1 MKFKVNDVGL
11 FKALFKGITR
21 FTDTA
26 HFEVKKKGIQIRSVD
41 PYDFCYVDINLPPS
55 LFDGY
60 KINSKTFSFGV
71 DLGKI
76 GPIVRNIGSKEL
88 FLEIADNSLQIKLV
102 NGWATNY
109 KLNWLEDDSD
119 LPDPLKQN
127 YTAKVTIPSTDFLNI
142 IKDASTVSREIVFEV
157 DEKELRV
164 SATKQGFTYSTKLEF
179 KKRLQYK
186 IELKKKS
193 AKSSA
198 ILDYLR
204 TLSEIIIKCKEV
216 ELNLG
221 DNLPLRLNLKY
232 SGGGTFTFII
242 SNKQITTSRAAMGVR
257 KDRIEL
263 SPKVSTSPIPQIT
276 VTKFPDFI
284 KSLHVEGGVDE
295 HDALHSIY
303 ETDDGDFTRIAKLL
317 GLVRRRKGRL
327 YLSEDGISFAKSLRS
342 DSRPGK
348 QRLHKI
354 IQEKVPE
361 YNKLLNFLSSKPS
374 DVAAITDHFKFSK
387 KKGAI
392 ITKKDDII
400 LLLGLATYCNMIDR
414 KLGLYYFEK

>member
-26 HFEVKKKGIQIRSVD
+26 HFEVKKNGVQIRSVD
-41 PYDFCYVDINLPPS
+41 PYDFCYVDINLSPS

-60 KINSKTFSFGV
+60 KINSKTFSFGIE
-71 DLGKI
+71 LGKM
-76 GPIVRNIGSKEL
+76 GPIIRNIGSKEL
-88 FLEIADNSLQIKLV
+88 FLEIADDSLQIKLV
-102 NGWATNY
+102 NGWTTNY
-109 KLNWLEDDSD
+109 KLNWMEDDSD

-127 YTAKVTIPSTDFLNI
+127 YTAKVTIPSPDFLNI
-142 IKDASTVSREIVFEV
+142 IKDASTVSREIEFEV

-164 SATKQGFTYSTKLEF
+164 SATKQGFTYSAKLES
-179 KKRLQYK
+179 KKRLQTM

-193 AKSSA
+193 VKSSA

-204 TLSEIIIKCKEV
+204 TLTEIIIKCKEV

-221 DNLPLRLNLKY
+221 DNLPLRLDLKY
-232 SGGGTFTFII
+232 GGGTFTFII
-242 SNKQITTSRAAMGVR
+242 SNKQIAPTREIAEKN
-257 KDRIEL
+257 KDRLES
-263 SPKVSTSPIPQIT
+263 SPKVSRSSIPQIT

-284 KSLHVEGGVDE
+284 KSLNVEDGVAE

-303 ETDDGDFTRIAKLL
+303 ETEDGDFTRIAKLL
-317 GLVRRRKGRL
+317 GLVKRRTGRL
-327 YLSEDGISFAKSLRS
+327 YLSEDGEAFAKSLRR

-348 QRLHKI
+348 LRLHKI
-354 IQEKVPE
+354 IQKKVPE
-361 YNKLLNFLSSKPS
+361 YNQLLNFLSSTPS
-374 DVAAITDHFKFSK
+374 DVAKITDHFKFSK
-387 KKGAI
+387 KKGSI

>member
-26 HFEVKKKGIQIRSVD
+26 HFEVKENGIQIKSID
-41 PYDFCYVDINLPPS
+41 PYDFCYVDINLPSS

-60 KINSKTFSFGV
+60 KINSKTFSFGIE
-71 DLGKI
+71 LGKI

-102 NGWATNY
+102 NGWTTNY
-109 KLNWLEDDSD
+109 KLNWMEDDSD

-142 IKDASTVSREIVFEV
+142 IKDASTVSREIEFEV

-164 SATKQGFTYSTKLEF
+164 SATKQGFTYSAKLES
-179 KKRLQYK
+179 KKRLQTT

-193 AKSSA
+193 VKSSA

-204 TLSEIIIKCKEV
+204 TLTEIIIKCKEV

-221 DNLPLRLNLKY
+221 DNLPLRLDLKY
-232 SGGGTFTFII
+232 GGGTFTFII
-242 SNKQITTSRAAMGVR
+242 SNKQIAPTREIAEKN
-257 KDRIEL
+257 KDRLES
-263 SPKVSTSPIPQIT
+263 SPKVSRSSIPQIT

-284 KSLHVEGGVDE
+284 KSLNVDDGVTE

-303 ETDDGDFTRIAKLL
+303 ETEDGDFTRIAKLL
-317 GLVRRRKGRL
+317 GLVKRQTGRL
-327 YLSEDGISFAKSLRS
+327 YLSEDGEAFAKSLRR

-348 QRLHKI
+348 LRLHKI
-354 IQEKVPE
+354 IQKKVPE
-361 YNKLLNFLSSKPS
+361 YNKLLNFLSSTPS
-374 DVAAITDHFKFSK
+374 DVAKITDHFKFSK
-387 KKGAI
+387 KKGSI

>member
-1 MKFKVNDVGL
+1 MKFKVKDVGL

-21 FTDTA
+21 FTDSA
-26 HFEVKKKGIQIRSVD
+26 HFEVKENGIQIKSID

-60 KINSKTFSFGV
+60 KINSKTFSFGIE
-71 DLGKI
+71 LGKI

-102 NGWATNY
+102 NGWTTNY
-109 KLNWLEDDSD
+109 KLNWMEDDSD

-127 YTAKVTIPSTDFLNI
+127 YTAKVTIPSPDFLNI
-142 IKDASTVSREIVFEV
+142 IKDASTVSREIEFEV

-164 SATKQGFTYSTKLEF
+164 SATKQGFTYSAKLES
-179 KKRLQYK
+179 KKGLQTM

-193 AKSSA
+193 VKSSA

-204 TLSEIIIKCKEV
+204 TLTEIIIKCKEV

-221 DNLPLRLNLKY
+221 DNLPLRLDLKY
-232 SGGGTFTFII
+232 GGGTFTFII
-242 SNKQITTSRAAMGVR
+242 SNKQIAPTREIAEKN
-257 KDRIEL
+257 KDRLES
-263 SPKVSTSPIPQIT
+263 SPKVSRSSIPQIT

-284 KSLHVEGGVDE
+284 KSLNVDDGVTE

-303 ETDDGDFTRIAKLL
+303 ETEDGDFTRIAKLL
-317 GLVRRRKGRL
+317 GLVKRQTGRL
-327 YLSEDGISFAKSLRS
+327 YLSEDGEAFAKSLRR

-348 QRLHKI
+348 LRLHQI
-354 IQEKVPE
+354 IQKKVPE
-361 YNKLLNFLSSKPS
+361 YNQLLNFLSSTPS
-374 DVAAITDHFKFSK
+374 DVAKITDHFKFSK
-387 KKGAI
+387 KKGSI

>member
-26 HFEVKKKGIQIRSVD
+26 HFEVKKNGIQIRSVD

-142 IKDASTVSREIVFEV
+142 IKDASTVSREIEFEV

-361 YNKLLNFLSSKPS
+361 YNKLLNFLSGKPS
-374 DVAAITDHFKFSK
+374 DVAAITNHFRFSK

>member
-26 HFEVKKKGIQIRSVD
+26 HFDVKKNGVQIRSVD

-71 DLGKI
+71 ELGKI

-102 NGWATNY
+102 NGWTTNY
-109 KLNWLEDDSD
+109 KLNWMEDDSD

-142 IKDASTVSREIVFEV
+142 IKDASTVSREIEFEV
-157 DEKELRV
+157 DKKELRV
-164 SATKQGFTYSTKLEF
+164 SATKQGFTYSTHLNLNKHYKTAVV
-179 KKRLQYK
+179 KKNS
-186 IELKKKS
+186 KS
-193 AKSSA
+193 FA

-221 DNLPLRLNLKY
+221 DNLPLRLDLKY
-232 SGGGTFTFII
+232 RGGGTFTFII
-242 SNKQITTSRAAMGVR
+242 SNKQITTSRTAKDVR
-257 KDRIEL
+257 KDKTE
-263 SPKVSTSPIPQIT
+263 SNPKTSTSSMPQIT

-284 KSLHVEGGVDE
+284 KSLNVEDGVDE

-317 GLVRRRKGRL
+317 GLVKRRKGRL
-327 YLSEDGISFAKSLRS
+327 YLSEDGLRFAKSLRS

-348 QRLHKI
+348 RRLHQI

-361 YNKLLNFLSSKPS
+361 YNKLLNFLHDNPS
-374 DVAAITDHFKFSK
+374 DVAAIIDHFKFSK
-387 KKGAI
+387 KKRSI

-400 LLLGLATYCNMIDR
+400 LLLGLSTYCNEIDR
-414 KLGLYYFEK
+414 KSGLYYFRK

>member
-26 HFEVKKKGIQIRSVD
+26 HFEVKKNGIQIRSVD
-41 PYDFCYVDINLPPS
+41 PYDFCYVDINLSPS

-76 GPIVRNIGSKEL
+76 GPIIRNIGSKDL

-102 NGWATNY
+102 NGWVTNY
-109 KLNWLEDDSD
+109 KLDWMEDDSD

-142 IKDASTVSREIVFEV
+142 IKDASTVSREIEFEV

-164 SATKQGFTYSTKLEF
+164 SATKQGFTYSAKLES
-179 KKRLQYK
+179 KRGLQTM
-186 IELKKKS
+186 IELKEKS
-193 AKSSA
+193 VKSSA

-204 TLSEIIIKCKEV
+204 TLTEIIIKCKEV

-221 DNLPLRLNLKY
+221 DNLPLRLDLKY
-232 SGGGTFTFII
+232 GGGTFTFII
-242 SNKQITTSRAAMGVR
+242 SNKQIAPTREIAEKN
-257 KDRIEL
+257 KDRLES
-263 SPKVSTSPIPQIT
+263 SPKVSRSSIPQIT

-284 KSLHVEGGVDE
+284 KSLNVDDGVDE

-303 ETDDGDFTRIAKLL
+303 ETEDGDFTRIAKLL
-317 GLVRRRKGRL
+317 GLVKRQTGRL
-327 YLSEDGISFAKSLRS
+327 YLSEDGEAFAKSLRR

-348 QRLHKI
+348 LRLHKI
-354 IQEKVPE
+354 IQKKVPE
-361 YNKLLNFLSSKPS
+361 YNQLLNFLSNTSS
-374 DVAAITDHFKFSK
+374 DVAKITDHFKFSK
-387 KKGAI
+387 KKGSI

>member
-26 HFEVKKKGIQIRSVD
+26 HFEVKKNGIQIRSVD
-41 PYDFCYVDINLPPS
+41 PYDFCYVDINLSPS

-76 GPIVRNIGSKEL
+76 GPIIRNIGSKDL
-88 FLEIADNSLQIKLV
+88 FLEITDNSLQIKLV
-102 NGWATNY
+102 NGWVTNY
-109 KLNWLEDDSD
+109 KLDWMEDDSD
-119 LPDPLKQN
+119 LPDTLKQN
-127 YTAKVTIPSTDFLNI
+127 YTAKIPIASTTFLNI
-142 IKDASTVSREIVFEV
+142 IKDASAVSREIEFEV
-157 DEKELRV
+157 DKKELRV
-164 SATKQGFTYSTKLEF
+164 SATKQGFTYSTHLNLNKHYKTAVV
-179 KKRLQYK
+179 KKN
-186 IELKKKS
+186 S
-193 AKSSA
+193 KSSA

-221 DNLPLRLNLKY
+221 DNLPVRLDLKY
-232 SGGGTFTFII
+232 RGGGTFTFII
-242 SNKQITTSRAAMGVR
+242 SNTTITTSRTAMEER
-257 KDRIEL
+257 KDRIES
-263 SPKVSTSPIPQIT
+263 SPKVSTSSMPQIT

-303 ETDDGDFTRIAKLL
+303 ETDDGDFTRITKLL
-317 GLVRRRKGRL
+317 GLAKKRKGRL
-327 YLSEDGISFAKSLRS
+327 YLSEDGIMFAKSLRS

-348 QRLHKI
+348 RRLHKI

>member
-26 HFEVKKKGIQIRSVD
+26 HFEVKKNGIQIRSVD
-41 PYDFCYVDINLPPS
+41 PYDFCYVDINLSPS

-76 GPIVRNIGSKEL
+76 GPIIRNIGSKDL

-102 NGWATNY
+102 NGWVTNY
-109 KLNWLEDDSD
+109 KLDWMEDDSD
-119 LPDPLKQN
+119 LPDTLKQN
-127 YTAKVTIPSTDFLNI
+127 YTAKIPIASTTFLNI
-142 IKDASTVSREIVFEV
+142 IKDASAVSREIVFEV
-157 DEKELRV
+157 DKKELRV
-164 SATKQGFTYSTKLEF
+164 SATKQGFTYSTHLNLNKH
-179 KKRLQYK
+179 YK
-186 IELKKKS
+186 TAVVKKS
-193 AKSSA
+193 SKSSA

-221 DNLPLRLNLKY
+221 DNLPVRLDLKY
-232 SGGGTFTFII
+232 RGGGTFTFII
-242 SNKQITTSRAAMGVR
+242 SNTTITASRTAMEER
-257 KDRIEL
+257 KDRIES
-263 SPKVSTSPIPQIT
+263 SPKVSTSSMPQIT

-303 ETDDGDFTRIAKLL
+303 ETDDGDFTRITKLL
-317 GLVRRRKGRL
+317 GLAKKRKGRL
-327 YLSEDGISFAKSLRS
+327 YLSEDGIMFAKSLRS

-348 QRLHKI
+348 RRLHKI

-361 YNKLLNFLSSKPS
+361 YNKLLNFLSSTKGS
-374 DVAAITDHFKFSK
+374 DVRAITNHFKFSK

-400 LLLGLATYCNMIDR
+400 LLLGLATWCNMIDR

>member
-26 HFEVKKKGIQIRSVD
+26 HFEVKKNGVQIRSVD
-41 PYDFCYVDINLPPS
+41 PYDFCYVDINLSPS

-76 GPIVRNIGSKEL
+76 GPILRNIGNKDL

-102 NGWATNY
+102 NGWTTNY
-109 KLNWLEDDSD
+109 KLNWMEDDSD

-127 YTAKVTIPSTDFLNI
+127 YTAKVTIPSADFLNI
-142 IKDASTVSREIVFEV
+142 IKDASTVSREIEFEV
-157 DEKELRV
+157 DKKELRV

-179 KKRLQYK
+179 KKRLQNK
-186 IELKKKS
+186 IELNKKS
-193 AKSSA
+193 VKSSA

-204 TLSEIIIKCKEV
+204 TLTEIIIKCKEV

-221 DNLPLRLNLKY
+221 DNLPLRLDLKY
-232 SGGGTFTFII
+232 GGGTFTFII
-242 SNKQITTSRAAMGVR
+242 SNKQIAPTREIAEKN
-257 KDRIEL
+257 KDRLES
-263 SPKVSTSPIPQIT
+263 SPKVSRSSIPQIT

-284 KSLHVEGGVDE
+284 KSLNVDDGVTE

-303 ETDDGDFTRIAKLL
+303 ETEDGDFTRIAKLL
-317 GLVRRRKGRL
+317 GLVKRQTGRL
-327 YLSEDGISFAKSLRS
+327 YLSEDGEAFAKSLRR

-348 QRLHKI
+348 LRLHKI
-354 IQEKVPE
+354 IQKKVPE

>member
-1 MKFKVNDVGL
+1 LKFKVNDVGL

-142 IKDASTVSREIVFEV
+142 IKDASTVSREIEFEV
-157 DEKELRV
+157 DKKELRV

-242 SNKQITTSRAAMGVR
+242 SNKQITTSRAAMGER
-257 KDRIEL
+257 KDRFES
-263 SPKVSTSPIPQIT
+263 SPKVSTSSIPQIT

-327 YLSEDGISFAKSLRS
+327 YLSEDGISFAKSLRR

-348 QRLHKI
+348 LRLHKI

-361 YNKLLNFLSSKPS
+361 YNKLLNLLSGKPS
-374 DVAAITDHFKFSK
+374 DVATITDHFKFSK

>member
-1 MKFKVNDVGL
+1 LKFKVNDVGL

-142 IKDASTVSREIVFEV
+142 IKDASTVSREIEFEV

-179 KKRLQYK
+179 KKRSQYK

-263 SPKVSTSPIPQIT
+263 NPKVSTSPIPQIT

-361 YNKLLNFLSSKPS
+361 YNKLLNFLSGKPS
-374 DVAAITDHFKFSK
+374 DVAAITNHFRFSK

>member
-142 IKDASTVSREIVFEV
+142 IKDASTVSREIEFEV

-179 KKRLQYK
+179 KKRLQNK
-186 IELKKKS
+186 IELKTKS

-263 SPKVSTSPIPQIT
+263 NPKVSTSPIPQIT

>member
-26 HFEVKKKGIQIRSVD
+26 HFEVKKNGVQIRSVD

-76 GPIVRNIGSKEL
+76 GPIIRNIGSKDL
-88 FLEIADNSLQIKLV
+88 FLEITDNSLQIKLV
-102 NGWATNY
+102 NGWVTNY
-109 KLNWLEDDSD
+109 KLDWMEDDSD
-119 LPDPLKQN
+119 LPDTLKQN
-127 YTAKVTIPSTDFLNI
+127 YTAKIPIASTTFLNI
-142 IKDASTVSREIVFEV
+142 IKDASAVSREIEFEV
-157 DEKELRV
+157 DKKELRV
-164 SATKQGFTYSTKLEF
+164 SATKQGFTYSTHLNLNKHYKTAVV
-179 KKRLQYK
+179 KKNS
-186 IELKKKS
+186 KS
-193 AKSSA
+193 FA

-221 DNLPLRLNLKY
+221 DNLPVRLDLKY
-232 SGGGTFTFII
+232 RGGGTFTFII
-242 SNKQITTSRAAMGVR
+242 SNTTITTSRTAMEER
-257 KDRIEL
+257 KDRIES
-263 SPKVSTSPIPQIT
+263 SPKVSTSSMPQIT

-303 ETDDGDFTRIAKLL
+303 ETDDGDFTRITKLL
-317 GLVRRRKGRL
+317 GLAKKRKGRL
-327 YLSEDGISFAKSLRS
+327 YLSEDGVMFAKSLRS

-348 QRLHKI
+348 RRLHKI

-361 YNKLLNFLSSKPS
+361 YNKLLNFLSSTKGS
-374 DVAAITDHFKFSK
+374 DVRTITNHFKFSK

-400 LLLGLATYCNMIDR
+400 LLLGLATWCNMIDR

>member
-142 IKDASTVSREIVFEV
+142 IKDASTVSREIEFEV
-157 DEKELRV
+157 DKKELRV

-242 SNKQITTSRAAMGVR
+242 SNKQITTSRAAMGER
-257 KDRIEL
+257 KDRIEY
-263 SPKVSTSPIPQIT
+263 SPKVSTSSIPQIT

-317 GLVRRRKGRL
+317 GLVKRRKGRL
-327 YLSEDGISFAKSLRS
+327 YLSEDGLRFAKSLRR

-348 QRLHKI
+348 RRLHQI

-374 DVAAITDHFKFSK
+374 DVATITDHFKFSK

>member
-26 HFEVKKKGIQIRSVD
+26 HFDVKKKGVQIRSVD

-71 DLGKI
+71 DLSKI

-102 NGWATNY
+102 NGWTTNY
-109 KLNWLEDDSD
+109 KLNWMEEDSD

-142 IKDASTVSREIVFEV
+142 IKDASTVSREIEFEV
-157 DEKELRV
+157 DKKELRV

-179 KKRLQYK
+179 KKRLQTK
-186 IELKKKS
+186 IELNGNS

-221 DNLPLRLNLKY
+221 DNLPLRLDLKY
-232 SGGGTFTFII
+232 RGGGTFTFII
-242 SNKQITTSRAAMGVR
+242 SNKQITTSRTAGEVR
-257 KDRIEL
+257 KDRIES
-263 SPKVSTSPIPQIT
+263 SPKVSTSSMPQIT

-284 KSLHVEGGVDE
+284 KSLNVEDGVDE

-317 GLVRRRKGRL
+317 GLVKRRKGRL
-327 YLSEDGISFAKSLRS
+327 YLSEDGLRFAKSLRS

-348 QRLHKI
+348 RRLHKI

>member
-26 HFEVKKKGIQIRSVD
+26 HFEVKKNGIQIRSVD
-41 PYDFCYVDINLPPS
+41 PYDFCYVDINLSPS

-76 GPIVRNIGSKEL
+76 GPIIRNIGSKDL

-102 NGWATNY
+102 NGWVTNY
-109 KLNWLEDDSD
+109 KLDWMEDDSD
-119 LPDPLKQN
+119 LPDTLKQN
-127 YTAKVTIPSTDFLNI
+127 YTAKIPIASTTFLNI
-142 IKDASTVSREIVFEV
+142 IKDASAVSREIEFEV
-157 DEKELRV
+157 DKKELRV
-164 SATKQGFTYSTKLEF
+164 SATKQGFTYSTHLNLNKHYKTAVV
-179 KKRLQYK
+179 KKNS
-186 IELKKKS
+186 KS
-193 AKSSA
+193 FA

-221 DNLPLRLNLKY
+221 DNLPVRLDLKY
-232 SGGGTFTFII
+232 RGGGTFTFII
-242 SNKQITTSRAAMGVR
+242 SNTTITASRTAMEER
-257 KDRIEL
+257 KDRIES
-263 SPKVSTSPIPQIT
+263 SPKVSTSSMPQIT

-284 KSLHVEGGVDE
+284 KSLHYSGGVDE

-303 ETDDGDFTRIAKLL
+303 ETDDGDFTRITKLL
-317 GLVRRRKGRL
+317 GLAKKRKGRL
-327 YLSEDGISFAKSLRS
+327 YLSEDGIMFAKSLRS

-348 QRLHKI
+348 RRLHKI

-361 YNKLLNFLSSKPS
+361 YNKLLNFLSNKPS

-392 ITKKDDII
+392 FTKKDDVI
-400 LLLGLATYCNMIDR
+400 LLLGLATWCNIIDR
-414 KLGLYYFEK
+414 KIGLYYFEK

>member
-142 IKDASTVSREIVFEV
+142 IKDASTVSREIEFEV

-257 KDRIEL
+257 KDRIES
-263 SPKVSTSPIPQIT
+263 SPKGSTSSIPQIT

-361 YNKLLNFLSSKPS
+361 YNKLLNFLSGKPS
-374 DVAAITDHFKFSK
+374 DVAAITNHFRFSK

>member
-1 MKFKVNDVGL
+1 MKFKVNDVVL

-26 HFEVKKKGIQIRSVD
+26 HFEVKKNGVKITSVD
-41 PYDFCYVDINLPPS
+41 PYDFCYIDINLSPS

-109 KLNWLEDDSD
+109 KLNWMEEDSD

-142 IKDASTVSREIVFEV
+142 IKDASTVSREIEFEV
-157 DEKELRV
+157 DKKELRV

-179 KKRLQYK
+179 KKRLQNK
-186 IELKKKS
+186 IELKGNS

-204 TLSEIIIKCKEV
+204 TLSEIIMKCKEV

-221 DNLPLRLNLKY
+221 DNLPLRLDLKY
-232 SGGGTFTFII
+232 RGGGTFTFII
-242 SNKQITTSRAAMGVR
+242 SNKQITTSRTAKENR
-257 KDRIEL
+257 KDRLES
-263 SPKVSTSPIPQIT
+263 SPKTSTSSMPQIT

-284 KSLHVEGGVDE
+284 KSLNVEGGVDE

-317 GLVRRRKGRL
+317 GLVKRRKGRL
-327 YLSEDGISFAKSLRS
+327 YLSEDGLRFAKSLKR

-348 QRLHKI
+348 RRLHKI

-361 YNKLLNFLSSKPS
+361 NNELLSFLSNKPS

-387 KKGAI
+387 KKRAI

>member
-71 DLGKI
+71 ELGKI

-142 IKDASTVSREIVFEV
+142 IKDASTVSREIEFEV
-157 DEKELRV
+157 DKKELRV

-242 SNKQITTSRAAMGVR
+242 SNKQITTSRAAMGKR
-257 KDRIEL
+257 KDRIES
-263 SPKVSTSPIPQIT
+263 SPKVSTSAIPQIT

-317 GLVRRRKGRL
+317 GLVRRRKCRL
-327 YLSEDGISFAKSLRS
+327 YLSEDGI
-342 DSRPGK
+342 
-348 QRLHKI
+348 
-354 IQEKVPE
+354 
-361 YNKLLNFLSSKPS
+361 
-374 DVAAITDHFKFSK
+374 
-387 KKGAI
+387 
-392 ITKKDDII
+392 
-400 LLLGLATYCNMIDR
+400 
-414 KLGLYYFEK
+414 

>member
-26 HFEVKKKGIQIRSVD
+26 HFDVKKKGVQIRSVD
-41 PYDFCYVDINLPPS
+41 PYDFCYVDINLPSS

-102 NGWATNY
+102 NGWTTNY
-109 KLNWLEDDSD
+109 KLDWMEDDSD

-127 YTAKVTIPSTDFLNI
+127 YTAKVTIPSPDFLNI
-142 IKDASTVSREIVFEV
+142 IKDASTVSREIEFEV

-179 KKRLQYK
+179 KKRLQNK
-186 IELKKKS
+186 IELKTKS

-221 DNLPLRLNLKY
+221 DNLPLRLDLKY
-232 SGGGTFTFII
+232 RGGGTFTFII
-242 SNKQITTSRAAMGVR
+242 SNKQITTSRAAMGER
-257 KDRIEL
+257 KDRFES
-263 SPKVSTSPIPQIT
+263 SPKVSTSSIPQIT

-284 KSLHVEGGVDE
+284 KSLNVEGGVDE

-317 GLVRRRKGRL
+317 GLVKRRKGRL
-327 YLSEDGISFAKSLRS
+327 YLSEDGLKFAKSLRS

-348 QRLHKI
+348 RRLHQI

-400 LLLGLATYCNMIDR
+400 LLLGLSTYCNEIDR
-414 KLGLYYFEK
+414 KSGLYYFRK

>member
-26 HFEVKKKGIQIRSVD
+26 HFEVKKNGIQIRSVD

-142 IKDASTVSREIVFEV
+142 IKDASTVSREIEFEV

-179 KKRLQYK
+179 KKRLQNK
-186 IELKKKS
+186 IELKTKS

-263 SPKVSTSPIPQIT
+263 NPKVSTSPIPQIT

-361 YNKLLNFLSSKPS
+361 YNKLLNFLSGKPS
-374 DVAAITDHFKFSK
+374 DVAAITNHFRFSK

-392 ITKKDDII
+392 INKKDDII

-414 KLGLYYFEK
+414 KLGLYYFGK

>member
-26 HFEVKKKGIQIRSVD
+26 HFDVKKNGVQIRSVD

-60 KINSKTFSFGV
+60 KINSRTFSFGV
-71 DLGKI
+71 DLSKI

-109 KLNWLEDDSD
+109 KLNWMEEDSD

-142 IKDASTVSREIVFEV
+142 IKDASTVSREIEFEV
-157 DEKELRV
+157 DKKELRV

-179 KKRLQYK
+179 KKRLQNK
-186 IELKKKS
+186 IELKGNS

-221 DNLPLRLNLKY
+221 DNLPLRLDLKY
-232 SGGGTFTFII
+232 RGGGTFTFII
-242 SNKQITTSRAAMGVR
+242 SNKQITTSRTAKDVR
-257 KDRIEL
+257 KDKIE
-263 SPKVSTSPIPQIT
+263 SNSQTSTSSMPQIT

-284 KSLHVEGGVDE
+284 KSLNVEDGVDE

-317 GLVRRRKGRL
+317 VLVKRRKGRL
-327 YLSEDGISFAKSLRS
+327 YLSEDGLRFAKSLRS

-348 QRLHKI
+348 RRLHQI
-354 IQEKVPE
+354 IQEK
-361 YNKLLNFLSSKPS
+361 SSR
-374 DVAAITDHFKFSK
+374 V
-387 KKGAI
+387 
-392 ITKKDDII
+392 
-400 LLLGLATYCNMIDR
+400 
-414 KLGLYYFEK
+414 